1 MPKVQYAGCKNKT
14 KGYKKWH
21 SPNIK
26 RMDWKS
32 IGAKVAWN
40 AAWDNVVKLVPKWV
54 VDDTSVNWSGCYCN
68 PSRYTQ
74 WNNAVTKMV
83 GTENR
88 LWAHEDGIGY
98 WICLYMEWI
107 KQSKGDSGKWSIGFH
122 TFANTIKTTADEWW
136 SASGIHESHGQKSL
150 IDIEIVP
157 FGEGGKRDVGP
168 WLILNLWFFS
178 GYVLAC
184 RASLGKYRRF
194 GNCVASGGTRNQRLL
209 DAVNCF
215 FAVWG
220 QVYFFRRWRSDKMPP
235 TKQILLLMSC
245 GTHVLGFSSKA
256 AIRQKVS
263 CKTCFAVDVLQKLC
277 LFMILWGTVLPLPL
291 LFIPPGP
298 IAIFVFLSLGHSPF
312 GFWF

>member
-40 AAWDNVVKLVPKWV
+40 AAWDNVVKLVPKWL

-168 WLILNLWFFS
+168 WVILNLWFFS

-220 QVYFFRRWRSDKMPP
+220 LCRCNFFEGGDLTKCLLQNRFCCWCLAGLTFLVFLRRRRFDKRFPA
-235 TKQILLLMSC
+235 KHVLLLMSC
-245 GTHVLGFSSKA
+245 RS
-256 AIRQKVS
+256 
-263 CKTCFAVDVLQKLC
+263 FACSWFCEERFYLC
-277 LFMILWGTVLPLPL
+277 HCCLYPQDL
-291 LFIPPGP
+291 
-298 IAIFVFLSLGHSPF
+298 
-312 GFWF
+312 

>member
-1 MPKVQYAGCKNKT
+1 MLAAKT
-14 KGYKKWH
+14 KLRATKNGT
-21 SPNIK
+21 
-26 RMDWKS
+26 

-40 AAWDNVVKLVPKWV
+40 VAWDNVVKLVPKWL
-54 VDDTSVNWSGCYCN
+54 VDDASVNWSGCYCN

-168 WLILNLWFFS
+168 WLILNLWLFS

-215 FAVWG
+215 FCCLGSV
-220 QVYFFRRWRSDKMPP
+220 QV
-235 TKQILLLMSC
+235 
-245 GTHVLGFSSKA
+245 
-256 AIRQKVS
+256 
-263 CKTCFAVDVLQKLC
+263 
-277 LFMILWGTVLPLPL
+277 
-291 LFIPPGP
+291 
-298 IAIFVFLSLGHSPF
+298 
-312 GFWF
+312 